1 MNVKNIDYL
10 SNHYNEYIY
19 PKPIDDIDEEF
30 IKKKKYYLNDP
41 TFFWHKLWPEK
52 KYNSEKLNVLIAGC
66 GSQQAA
72 ILAKCNPN
80 HLFTG
85 IDLSKNSIQHQ
96 QKLVAKHQILNLK
109 LICGDFRKIIFE
121 EKFNLII
128 SSGVIH
134 HLDDPGS
141 ALEYFADNL
150 LDDGVISLMV
160 YGNNSSY
167 PINQIKK
174 IIDPL
179 KLDHND
185 ESINCIKKLFE
196 RINPNHP
203 AHFFVKNYTDLDNS
217 AGIVD
222 MFLHKS
228 EKFFSIK
235 ELVDLLAKYGLKIK
249 NLSDGKNLSS
259 TKFFINNIEKL
270 QQLRKLKIEDQW
282 QIGQILNWDDRK
294 IEINCSKKDYLLEND
309 LTNNQ
314 SIDNYYICISPETSY
329 KIKEDTFNIADTN
342 GESYNYNFKFT
353 VESSKVFEL
362 VLNGKEKVANLLKLY
377 NDQEKNLLRDFLMFL
392 LENGLVDK
400 SSHLIRPLKI

>member
-1 MNVKNIDYL
+1 MNVKNTDYL
-10 SNHYNEYIY
+10 SKHYNEYIY
-19 PKPIDDIDEEF
+19 PKPINDIDEEF
-30 IKKKKYYLNDP
+30 IKKNKYYLNDP
-41 TFFWHKLWPEK
+41 TYFWHKLWPEK

-72 ILAKCNPN
+72 ILSKCNPN

-85 IDLSKNSIQHQ
+85 IDLSKNSIAHEQR
-96 QKLVAKHQILNLK
+96 LVEKHQILNLK
-109 LICGDFRKIIFE
+109 LICDDFRKIKFK

-179 KLDHND
+179 KLDHNE

-203 AHFFVKNYTDLDNS
+203 AYFFAKNFTDFDNK

-235 ELVDLLAKYGLKIK
+235 ELVDLLSKYDLKIK

-270 QQLRKLKIEDQW
+270 KFLRKLKIEEQW

-294 IEINCSKKDYLLEND
+294 IEINCSKKNYLFEND

-314 SIDNYYICISPETSY
+314 NIDDYYLCISPETSY
-329 KIKEDTFNIADTN
+329 EIKEDTFNIADTN
-342 GESYNYNFKFT
+342 GESYNYNFRFT
-353 VESSKVFEL
+353 VESSKVLEL
-362 VLNGKEKVANLLKLY
+362 VLNGKEKVTNLLRLY
-377 NDQEKNLLRDFLMFL
+377 NDQEKNLLRDFLIFL

-400 SSHLIRPLKI
+400 SLHLVRPFKI

>member
-1 MNVKNIDYL
+1 
-10 SNHYNEYIY
+10 
-19 PKPIDDIDEEF
+19 
-30 IKKKKYYLNDP
+30 
-41 TFFWHKLWPEK
+41 
-52 KYNSEKLNVLIAGC
+52 
-66 GSQQAA
+66 
-72 ILAKCNPN
+72 
-80 HLFTG
+80 
-85 IDLSKNSIQHQ
+85 
-96 QKLVAKHQILNLK
+96 
-109 LICGDFRKIIFE
+109 
-121 EKFNLII
+121 
-128 SSGVIH
+128 
-134 HLDDPGS
+134 
-141 ALEYFADNL
+141 
-150 LDDGVISLMV
+150 MV

-270 QQLRKLKIEDQW
+270 KHLRKLKIEDQW

-294 IEINCSKKDYLLEND
+294 IEINCSKKDYLFEND

-377 NDQEKNLLRDFLMFL
+377 NDQEKNLLRDFLIFL